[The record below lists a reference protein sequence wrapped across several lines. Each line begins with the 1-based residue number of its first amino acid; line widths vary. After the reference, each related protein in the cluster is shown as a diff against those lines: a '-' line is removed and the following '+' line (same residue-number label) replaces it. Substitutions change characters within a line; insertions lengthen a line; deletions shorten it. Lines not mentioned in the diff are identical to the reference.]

1 MRSFL
6 PAYHLEALR
15 DLKDVLE
22 RLSREPGRWK
32 LFAGGT
38 DLMVLLEAGKLP
50 HRNFLNIWNL
60 PELRGFE
67 VAPDFVSIGAAT
79 TYTEL
84 RNNHT
89 LLREFPLLCQAAS
102 ETGAVATQNRG
113 TIGGNIANASPAAD
127 SPPALL
133 VYDAEIELASARGAR
148 WRPLHG
154 FYSGYKQMDL
164 RGDELVRRIRL
175 PRSQNRRWRQQYR
188 KVGTR
193 RAQAISK
200 VCFAGR
206 ASIED
211 QRIADIRLAFGSVA
225 PIVLRATE
233 TEQLL
238 RGEKI
243 SPQLARAA
251 SEKLAQEI
259 APIDDMRSTAGYR
272 RHVAQNLLT
281 EFLEMLSSRQNGDGD
296 STTSQQGLP
305 T

>member
-1 MRSFL
+1 MRAYL
-6 PAYHLEALR
+6 PAYHLETVR
-15 DLKDVLE
+15 DLNEVLE

-50 HRNFLNIWNL
+50 HRNFLNVWKL
-60 PELRGFE
+60 PELKGIE
-67 VAPDFVSIGAAT
+67 AAPDFVTIGAAT

-84 RNNHT
+84 RYNHT
-89 LLREFPLLCQAAS
+89 LAREFPLLCQAAS

-133 VYDAEIELASARGAR
+133 VHDAEIELVSAHGAR

-164 RGDELVRRIRL
+164 RNGELIRRIRL
-175 PRSQNRRWRQQYR
+175 PRGDKGWRQHYR

-193 RAQAISK
+193 RTQAISK
-200 VCFAGR
+200 VSFAGR
-206 ASIED
+206 ARLED
-211 QRIADIRLAFGSVA
+211 GRIADIRLAFGSVA
-225 PIVLRATE
+225 PIVLRATQ

-243 SPQLARAA
+243 SAAVGRAA
-251 SEKLAQEI
+251 SEKLAREI
-259 APIDDMRSTAGYR
+259 APIDDMRSTANYR
-272 RHVAQNLLT
+272 RRVAQNLLT
-281 EFLEMLSSRQNGDGD
+281 EFMEALSSD
-296 STTSQQGLP
+296 L
-305 T
+305 